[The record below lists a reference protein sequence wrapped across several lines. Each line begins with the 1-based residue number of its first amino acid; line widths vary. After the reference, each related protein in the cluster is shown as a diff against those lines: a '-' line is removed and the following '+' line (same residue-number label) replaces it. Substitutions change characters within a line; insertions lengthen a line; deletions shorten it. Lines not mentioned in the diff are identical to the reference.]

1 MDGVGNGQ
9 YYSYWIE
16 RLSGFDDGRT
26 IVAGVLDGRKKKAKK
41 QKAKGKKKAPPS
53 CSTLENSN
61 MVTRKATHCNI
72 EILSICLP
80 IPNKKKVALK

>member
-41 QKAKGKKKAPPS
+41 QKAKGKKKRRLAAVLWK
-53 CSTLENSN
+53 T
-61 MVTRKATHCNI
+61 ATW
-72 EILSICLP
+72 
-80 IPNKKKVALK
+80 